1 LTRRDAVWNHAAMDR
16 IRTRRAL
23 LARAACCLVASTAA
37 VPFARAHASAPVPRS
52 RGERWI
58 ELLNTHTSE
67 TLTVAYRDATGFV
80 AGALERLNWLLRDHR
95 AQVAAPMDA
104 QLFEQLTDLAEWAG
118 RDARF
123 EVISG
128 YRSPQTN
135 HALAEAS
142 RGVAT
147 RSLHMQGKAIDV
159 RLRGFSTARLR
170 DLALEAGRGGV
181 GYYARSDFLH
191 VDTGRFRT
199 WAG

>member
-1 LTRRDAVWNHAAMDR
+1 MDP

-23 LARAACCLVASTAA
+23 LARAACCFVASTA
-37 VPFARAHASAPVPRS
+37 VLPLARARAASPAAPLT

-58 ELLNTHTSE
+58 ELVNTHTSE

-95 AQVAAPMDA
+95 AQVAAPIDA

-135 HALAEAS
+135 HSLAAAG

-159 RLRGFSTARLR
+159 RLRGFPTARLR